1 MVTMSAIVA
10 LLRAQIP
17 GFSLDQAGSSFADLG
32 VDSFGMLELRATVE
46 RAIGAPVTDAAWCE
60 LSTPA
65 QLIAHLQRDAAA
77 LPSGHTPTT
86 LRRRYALNMPQM
98 ALGGL
103 SESWLFKELG
113 DAHWSMITAGLK
125 APSSALCDDNGDRLY
140 AALTRI
146 RIEATDPLKAFEEN
160 EDVSLE
166 GSIGRYGRGMFFSE
180 IALHGA
186 RKNLKASLMSSF
198 TKRGVAT
205 SNTSLIKGQ
214 PTIPAGCPIPDLAAM
229 PDFGQG
235 YRTQRGHTLAPT
247 LFETVYDIVPYH
259 DINGV
264 GLLYFA
270 AYPMVSDI
278 CELAYMKRN
287 SRWAFTSST
296 VSRDIFY
303 FANSDA
309 TDRIQYRVHA
319 RRETPDGIA
328 IESSLSRV
336 SDGTLMA
343 YIVTNKSV
351 VHA

>member
-1 MVTMSAIVA
+1 MVNTSTIVA
-10 LLRAQIP
+10 LLRQQIP
-17 GFSLDQAGSSFADLG
+17 GFSPDQAGSLFGHLG
-32 VDSFGMLELRATVE
+32 IDSFGLLELRATIE
-46 RAIGAPVTDAAWCE
+46 RATGAPVSDAAWGDIE
-60 LSTPA
+60 TPA
-65 QLIAHLQRDAAA
+65 QLVAHLQRDVGAPPASHA
-77 LPSGHTPTT
+77 PTT

-113 DAHWSMITAGLK
+113 DAHWSMITTGLE

-146 RIEATDPLKAFEEN
+146 RIESSAPMRAFEEN
-160 EDVSLE
+160 ENVSLD
-166 GSIGRYGRGMFFSE
+166 GSISRYGRGMFFSE

-186 RKNLKASLMSSF
+186 QKNVKASLMSSF
-198 TKRGVAT
+198 TKRGVAA
-205 SNTSLIKGQ
+205 SNTSLVKGQ

-229 PDFGQG
+229 PDFGLG
-235 YRTQRGHTLAPT
+235 YRSQRGNNLAPS

-278 CELAYMKRN
+278 CELAFMARN
-287 SRWAFTSST
+287 KRWAFDSST

-309 TDRIQYRVHA
+309 QDRLLYRVHA
-319 RRETPDGIA
+319 KRAIAGGIA

-336 SDGTLMA
+336 SDGALMA
-343 YIVTNKSV
+343 YIVTNKAV
-351 VHA
+351 THA